1 MAAGLLRRRGGMQVF
16 QRCHAWCLALIAPGE
31 LTVKK
36 TMIRFRHKQMTLL
49 VPVIQIIHRLLNCQ
63 LALAMGRLTT
73 ACGGM
78 LDDGQGNDTVDDSRG
93 GNAAAVCVSVTGCRL
108 GPEVVARCACGLCHL
123 GC

>member
-1 MAAGLLRRRGGMQVF
+1 MAAGLLRQRGGMQVF

-63 LALAMGRLTT
+63 LALAMGRLTA
-73 ACGGM
+73 ACGDM
-78 LDDGQGNDTVDDSRG
+78 LNDGQGNDTADDSRG
-93 GNAAAVCVSVTGCRL
+93 RNAAAVCVSVTGCRL